1 MSYNL
6 NYAIQEG
13 YLIVTKM
20 DKDSAKLMIEDILR
34 YYPNMSEF
42 VDNYTRISQFNSF
55 YFKIKND
62 YPKIFLTDMY
72 GVNFLW
78 DCIESYHKRAIE
90 HDINIK
96 EAILKT
102 HEIISHLYMMMPA
115 MRTIDEMP
123 TIETKEKIMN
133 SVIEKSIKEITK
145 DETRKKAESA
155 LALAKDVIDILDAED
170 VKNYYKTLKKQLEKE
185 YLLKGGNQCEFEK
198 ILYIKCLKELE
209 KCDVSLTHSAISG
222 ADNVMEIVNQ

>member
-20 DKDSAKLMIEDILR
+20 DKDSAKLMIEAILR

-90 HDINIK
+90 HDINIR

-123 TIETKEKIMN
+123 TIEIKEKIMN

-145 DETRKKAESA
+145 DETKKKAESA

-170 VKNYYKTLKKQLEKE
+170 VKNYYKTLKPDFVIGTPKNFHRIIFRLS
-185 YLLKGGNQCEFEK
+185 YG
-198 ILYIKCLKELE
+198 
-209 KCDVSLTHSAISG
+209 VS
-222 ADNVMEIVNQ
+222 